1 MLPSSP
7 CHRRL
12 RLGTSLERRPAATV
26 VATIR
31 RWAWCSR
38 ATQADRTR
46 QACRGTAKPARPR
59 PAARLLTATGLQ
71 CTSEV
76 PGIDLAQTCAAA
88 GRRPVPRPRR
98 RIRFCVRAS
107 SLFSADRRA
116 STLDL
121 GALWRACQRPETGV
135 SFRTGLRV
143 CERSG
148 RLRLVRDAAAH
159 VPGGAWRRSAA
170 SIAIIAPAQPL
181 VRLPGDGVTTGRV
194 KRVRRHADLIR

>member
-7 CHRRL
+7 CHRRP

-76 PGIDLAQTCAAA
+76 PGVDLAQTCVAT
-88 GRRPVPRPRR
+88 GRRPAPRRRR
-98 RIRFCVRAS
+98 RIRFCVRAPS
-107 SLFSADRRA
+107 VILGRSARV
-116 STLDL
+116 DL
-121 GALWRACQRPETGV
+121 GPRCSLASMPAARVGG

-170 SIAIIAPAQPL
+170 SIAIIAPAQLP
-181 VRLPGDGVTTGRV
+181 VRCQVV
-194 KRVRRHADLIR
+194 A